1 MTVYTTRQLLT
12 GAALAGVLALAAA
25 CSGAS
30 PSMSPTA
37 PTASA
42 SSATASANFS
52 PNPSCGGTDQPP
64 CTCEQDPTQPACV
77 DLGSGRFTGGGFQ
90 INDGD
95 IKVTRG
101 FTIHCDNILTNNL
114 EINWAGGNNFHIDKE
129 SLITVSCTKPSV
141 PNPPKA
147 DVSRIEATSPG
158 TCNGLPA
165 SIRFILEDRGEPGA
179 GNDRAAFFITGGCN
193 LTLTERPIDGGNIQ
207 AHFDQPHK

>member
-1 MTVYTTRQLLT
+1 MRLPGTERRGRHGHPADLI
-12 GAALAGVLALAAA
+12 AA
-25 CSGAS
+25 
-30 PSMSPTA
+30 
-37 PTASA
+37 
-42 SSATASANFS
+42 
-52 PNPSCGGTDQPP
+52 
-64 CTCEQDPTQPACV
+64 
-77 DLGSGRFTGGGFQ
+77 GSRKRSLHWRGFQ

-129 SLITVSCTKPSV
+129 SLTTVTCTKPSV
-141 PNPPKA
+141 PNPPDA
-147 DVSRIEATSPG
+147 DVSRIVATSPG

-165 SIRFILEDRGEPGA
+165 TIAFVLEDRGEPGP
-179 GNDRAAFFITGGCN
+179 GGDRAAFTITGGCS